1 METTTQGRQG
11 LPGIIQSLPVR
22 WLVAVIAFPVG
33 GFIGHLVGGP
43 AATIPAALISG
54 AIAGA
59 IIGLGQGLA
68 LKLGSQALVAWAPA
82 TAIGLGLSLAA
93 VTAVI
98 GQITTATEAAALG
111 AVSGLVLGIGQAV
124 VLHRDGVPNSWIWV
138 GASAI
143 AWTGGWFVT
152 ASAGIALE
160 AGWPVYGLSGAI
172 VSQVITGI
180 VLWRL
185 TASRGVVAATA
196 A

>member
-1 METTTQGRQG
+1 M
-11 LPGIIQSLPVR
+11 LPSVPLR
-22 WLVAVIAFPVG
+22 WLVATLAFPIG
-33 GFIGHLVGGP
+33 GLIGHLVGGP

-54 AIAGA
+54 AIAGG

-68 LKLGSQALVAWAPA
+68 LRLGSQALVAWAPA

-98 GQITTATEAAALG
+98 GQITTSAEAAMLG

-124 VLHRDGVPNSWIWV
+124 VLQRHGVPKNWIWV
-138 GASAI
+138 PASGI
-143 AWTGGWFVT
+143 AWAAGWFVT

-185 TASRGVVAATA
+185 TSSHPVVAATPA
-196 A
+196 

>member
-1 METTTQGRQG
+1 M
-11 LPGIIQSLPVR
+11 
-22 WLVAVIAFPVG
+22 
-33 GFIGHLVGGP
+33 
-43 AATIPAALISG
+43 ISG

-68 LKLGSQALVAWAPA
+68 LKLGSQAFVAWAPA

-98 GQITTATEAAALG
+98 GQITTSPEAAMLG

-124 VLHRDGVPNSWIWV
+124 VLQRHGVPNSWIWV
-138 GASAI
+138 PASGI
-143 AWTGGWFVT
+143 AWAAGWFVT

-160 AGWPVYGLSGAI
+160 AGWPVYGISGAI

-185 TASRGVVAATA
+185 TASHPVVVATPA
-196 A
+196 